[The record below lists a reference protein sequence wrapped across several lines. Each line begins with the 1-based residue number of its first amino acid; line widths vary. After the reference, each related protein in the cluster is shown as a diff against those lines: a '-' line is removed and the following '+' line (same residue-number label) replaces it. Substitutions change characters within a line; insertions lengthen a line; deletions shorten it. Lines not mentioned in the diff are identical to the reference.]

1 MFHIYSAGYDIIII
15 NLKRN
20 NNQGITNLRLP
31 LNTIGLFGNS
41 KIYILFGENGRQL
54 SVLSSSFY

>member
-1 MFHIYSAGYDIIII
+1 MFHIYSAGYDIIKV
-15 NLKRN
+15 NLKRY

-31 LNTIGLFGNS
+31 LKTIGLIGNP

-54 SVLSSSFY
+54 SVLSSVY